1 MEKTFIENEQ
11 SKVEITNVFE
21 KTDEASS
28 LFTNISDEVV
38 KAYTSDLDKLLVKIK
53 ENAVENTP
61 SDNILEKFVM
71 ELSNILYFM
80 GTRLESVGIKD
91 DITKLSAKEV
101 YNNSYTDNLTKVSD
115 QKKKPTVA
123 ELTVMAEND
132 SRYQTVVNNIYSR
145 VYRQIKYKIDAA
157 YEMLSSLRKIISKRM
172 QENQLDYTRNTG
184 SVVVGSEEF

>member
-61 SDNILEKFVM
+61 SDNILEKLVM

-101 YNNSYTDNLTKVSD
+101 YNNSYTNNLTNVGD

-145 VYRQIKYKIDAA
+145 VYRQIKYKIEAA

>member
-21 KTDEASS
+21 KTDKASS

-101 YNNSYTDNLTKVSD
+101 YNNSYTNNLTKVSD

>member
-11 SKVEITNVFE
+11 SKVEITNAFE

-101 YNNSYTDNLTKVSD
+101 YNNSYTNNLTNVGD

>member
-1 MEKTFIENEQ
+1 MEKTFIENEH
-11 SKVEITNVFE
+11 SKVEITNAFE

-61 SDNILEKFVM
+61 SDNILEKLVM

-101 YNNSYTDNLTKVSD
+101 YNNSYTNNLTNVGD

>member
-1 MEKTFIENEQ
+1 MKKTFIENEQ

-61 SDNILEKFVM
+61 SDNILEKLVM

-101 YNNSYTDNLTKVSD
+101 YNNSYTNNLTNVGD

-184 SVVVGSEEF
+184 SVVVGSKEF

>member
-38 KAYTSDLDKLLVKIK
+38 KAYTSDLDKLLLKIK

-61 SDNILEKFVM
+61 SDNILEKLVM

-101 YNNSYTDNLTKVSD
+101 YNNSYTNNLTNVGD

>member
-1 MEKTFIENEQ
+1 MEKTFIENEH
-11 SKVEITNVFE
+11 SKVEITNAFE

>member
-11 SKVEITNVFE
+11 SKVEITNAFE

-53 ENAVENTP
+53 ENVVENTP

>member
-53 ENAVENTP
+53 EKAVENTP
-61 SDNILEKFVM
+61 SDNILEKLVM

-101 YNNSYTDNLTKVSD
+101 YNNSSD
-115 QKKKPTVA
+115 QAK
-123 ELTVMAEND
+123 
-132 SRYQTVVNNIYSR
+132 
-145 VYRQIKYKIDAA
+145 AA
-157 YEMLSSLRKIISKRM
+157 ARLLRLMKMVSERAT
-172 QENQLDYTRNTG
+172 NQPMMG
-184 SVVVGSEEF
+184 QV

>member
-11 SKVEITNVFE
+11 SKVEITKVFE

-61 SDNILEKFVM
+61 SDNILEKLVM

-101 YNNSYTDNLTKVSD
+101 YNNSYTNNLTNVGD

>member
-101 YNNSYTDNLTKVSD
+101 YNNSYTNNLTNVGD

>member
-21 KTDEASS
+21 KTDKASS

-61 SDNILEKFVM
+61 SDNILEKLVM

-101 YNNSYTDNLTKVSD
+101 YNNSYTNNLTNVGD

>member
-21 KTDEASS
+21 KTDESSS

-61 SDNILEKFVM
+61 SDNILEKLVM

-101 YNNSYTDNLTKVSD
+101 YNNSYTNNLTNVGD

>member
-53 ENAVENTP
+53 ENAVETTP

-101 YNNSYTDNLTKVSD
+101 YNNSYTNNLTNVGD

>member
-1 MEKTFIENEQ
+1 MKKTFIENEQ

-61 SDNILEKFVM
+61 SDNILEKLVM

-101 YNNSYTDNLTKVSD
+101 YNNSYTNNLTNVGD
-115 QKKKPTVA
+115 QEKKPTVA

-184 SVVVGSEEF
+184 SVVVGSKEF

>member
-61 SDNILEKFVM
+61 SDNILEKLVM

-101 YNNSYTDNLTKVSD
+101 YNNSYTNNLTNVGD

>member
-61 SDNILEKFVM
+61 SDNILEKLVM

-101 YNNSYTDNLTKVSD
+101 YNNSYTNNLTNVSD

-123 ELTVMAEND
+123 ELTVLAEND

>member
-53 ENAVENTP
+53 EKAVENTP
-61 SDNILEKFVM
+61 SDNILEKLVM

-101 YNNSYTDNLTKVSD
+101 YNNSYTNNLTNVGD

>member
-61 SDNILEKFVM
+61 SDNILEKLVM

-101 YNNSYTDNLTKVSD
+101 YNNSYTNNLANVGD

>member
-53 ENAVENTP
+53 ENAVEHTP
-61 SDNILEKFVM
+61 SDNILEKLVM

-101 YNNSYTDNLTKVSD
+101 YNNSYTNNLTNVGD

>member
-11 SKVEITNVFE
+11 SKVEITNAFE

-101 YNNSYTDNLTKVSD
+101 YNNSYTNNLTKVSD